1 MIYLKVVAGIIVV
14 MCVTYS
20 IFRPIDVLNWWWD
33 KSKNVV
39 IGIFNLI
46 KKWVK

>member
-1 MIYLKVVAGIIVV
+1 MIYLKYVFAVIAV
-14 MCVTYS
+14 MCIVYA
-20 IFRPIDVLNWWWD
+20 IFRPMDVLSWWWV

>member
-1 MIYLKVVAGIIVV
+1 MNYLKVISGIIIV
-14 MCVTYS
+14 MCIVFVGFNIMDFLS
-20 IFRPIDVLNWWWD
+20 WWYV